1 MFVTLQAASYYCV
14 RFGFEPFAYK
24 GLETGSRKVAAHAV
38 KQDKVNESF
47 LSYSVT
53 LLKLSKCVQCEQVRP
68 CLSFKSKDIMVVLIA
83 QNHHQCTGY

>member
-47 LSYSVT
+47 LSIRSDV
-53 LLKLSKCVQCEQVRP
+53 
-68 CLSFKSKDIMVVLIA
+68 FKTFQM
-83 QNHHQCTGY
+83 CTM